1 MDFNNFDRRNYPTV
15 PARTGYGEWASDGID
30 LTPEMLERARAKSLY
45 RSLFLGS
52 VEETGISH
60 ARYDLRF
67 VIVGMHPFFFMTGMP
82 THFKDSDGVVDEEW
96 LRASRSG
103 NTSETTPSISATS
116 GKEIHDGRAC
126 LNVTTV
132 CIGAR

>member
-1 MDFNNFDRRNYPTV
+1 V

-96 LRASRSG
+96 LRTKPKWQHLRNYPVNFGYLWQRNSRRASV
-103 NTSETTPSISATS
+103 SECDDSLHWCAI
-116 GKEIHDGRAC
+116 E
-126 LNVTTV
+126 V
-132 CIGAR
+132 